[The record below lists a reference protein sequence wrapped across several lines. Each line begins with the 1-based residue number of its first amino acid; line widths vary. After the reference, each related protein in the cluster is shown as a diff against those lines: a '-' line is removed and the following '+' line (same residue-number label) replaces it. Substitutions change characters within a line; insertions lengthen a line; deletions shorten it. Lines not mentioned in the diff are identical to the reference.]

1 MEVRI
6 LAAQQSVQ
14 EKKCHSKKSF
24 SRTAKDTIELKPGW
38 FDLNLINT
46 RLEGRRLEEKNN
58 LTFCEFFVFFVF
70 FCVFLL
76 FW

>member
-6 LAAQQSVQ
+6 LAAQQNVQ

-46 RLEGRRLEEKNN
+46 RLEGSRLEEKDN
-58 LTFCEFFVFFVF
+58 TFCEFFVFFVF